1 MNKQHLMDFGAYT
14 ALGCASMFCGS
25 AYYVNFVQT
34 PAMRAVKDTKAV
46 RELWKEM
53 FLRAKKYQVGVCWG
67 GGRHKS
73 YTRGLYTYI
82 CSNIIFIGFSQIFC
96 QGLHAYSFVIKK
108 WDCLS
113 MLICSFFSKRC
124 KVFVKLRYIFI
135 IMRRQIQNLMT
146 FSFMSYKWR
155 WVSNTHFG
163 CIESLT
169 YRIIDLTTI
178 DKL

>member
-67 GGRHKS
+67 GGGINRIHVA
-73 YTRGLYTYI
+73 YTCI
-82 CSNIIFIGFSQIFC
+82 HIFAVILFLSVF
-96 QGLHAYSFVIKK
+96 LKYFVRDYMHI
-108 WDCLS
+108 
-113 MLICSFFSKRC
+113 
-124 KVFVKLRYIFI
+124 
-135 IMRRQIQNLMT
+135 
-146 FSFMSYKWR
+146 
-155 WVSNTHFG
+155 VS
-163 CIESLT
+163 S
-169 YRIIDLTTI
+169 
-178 DKL
+178 

>member
-53 FLRAKKYQVGVCWG
+53 FLRAKKYQVGVWWWWWWG
-67 GGRHKS
+67 GGRHKPGKHVH
-73 YTRGLYTYI
+73 TRGLY
-82 CSNIIFIGFSQIFC
+82 SNIIFIGFSQIFC
-96 QGLHAYSFVIKK
+96 QGLHAYSFVIKNK
-108 WDCLS
+108 INCLS

-135 IMRRQIQNLMT
+135 IMRRQMT
-146 FSFMSYKWR
+146 KSYD
-155 WVSNTHFG
+155 FF
-163 CIESLT
+163 IYEL
-169 YRIIDLTTI
+169 
-178 DKL
+178 

>member
-1 MNKQHLMDFGAYT
+1 MNKQHLMDFGAYA

-53 FLRAKKYQVGVCWG
+53 FLRAKKYQVGVWWWWWLWWG
-67 GGRHKS
+67 GGRHKPGKHVH
-73 YTRGLYTYI
+73 TRGLYTYI
-82 CSNIIFIGFSQIFC
+82 CSNIIFIGISQIFC
-96 QGLHAYSFVIKK
+96 QGLHAYSFVIKNK
-108 WDCLS
+108 INCLS

-146 FSFMSYKWR
+146 FSFMSYK
-155 WVSNTHFG
+155 
-163 CIESLT
+163 
-169 YRIIDLTTI
+169 
-178 DKL
+178 